1 MWHILGAARRPVRL
15 RRLNREEVGELSRY
29 PKGHIR
35 SLPVIPSVMGEP
47 WEGFESETDQ
57 F

>member
-1 MWHILGAARRPVRL
+1 MRL